1 MLLFLSAFGLGLA
14 FFAAPGAITAQLLRR
29 GLEQGFFSALFLQ
42 LGALIGVTLWAIIAL
57 IGAALLAQN
66 VLARVIL
73 GTVGVLLLLLL
84 TWQALRAAYRGK
96 GGEVKSSR
104 VSGDFALGA
113 AISLANPLPIAFWL
127 GIGST
132 VVATSG
138 KASPDLHNLVVFLA
152 GFLCSA
158 LLWCFFMAGLLA
170 WGRRFVTPLFFRL
183 VNLICGLAL
192 GFFALKLLWST
203 LLLLKG

>member
-29 GLEQGFFSALFLQ
+29 GLERGFFSALFLQ

-57 IGAALLAQN
+57 IGAALLAQSI
-66 VLARVIL
+66 LARVIL

-96 GGEVKSSR
+96 TGAVKSSSAR
-104 VSGDFALGA
+104 GDFALGA
-113 AISLANPLPIAFWL
+113 AISLANPLPVAFWL
-127 GIGST
+127 GVGST
-132 VVATSG
+132 VVALSG
-138 KASPDLHNLVVFLA
+138 KASADLQNLAVFLV

-183 VNLICGLAL
+183 VNLVCGLAL
-192 GFFALKLLWST
+192 GFFALKMLWNV